1 VFLIFYFI
9 YIALI
14 LCGAVAKKSKLYSVI
29 IFAFL
34 LTLFGLN
41 NHHLGYS
48 NYFNMDFS
56 NYYTAYLSSDGA
68 LSSRNMETGFR
79 YIMYLSNSLG
89 LSMNSFRLV
98 IGFFGFTL
106 IINTIKRYSNY
117 PNYVLSLYLIYP
129 FINDV
134 IQIRSFLAA
143 SIVIFSIRYLIENKK
158 WNLFKYVLSIFIA
171 SSIHVSSLFY
181 LVLILVRFL
190 KSKNIFVIVF
200 TALPTLVILAYTS
213 FYPFLASKITNNEKV
228 FLYLSRRTTWGLLLV
243 FGILF
248 MLYLVHYILN
258 KECKRSLWNKDNSI
272 INKVAKVKLDKIEFY
287 DSMLKI
293 NTILLL
299 IAPLLVYDFNFIRL
313 YRNILPLNYIIYI
326 DAIILNKASKH
337 AYMYLT
343 LIYVSLSI
351 LFMVFYG
358 LHASE
363 QIFPV
368 FNDNILLRP

>member
-1 VFLIFYFI
+1 MFLIFYFI

-134 IQIRSFLAA
+134 IQIRNFLAA

-200 TALPTLVILAYTS
+200 TAFPTLVILAYTS

-351 LFMVFYG
+351 LFMVS
-358 LHASE
+358 AR
-363 QIFPV
+363 I
-368 FNDNILLRP
+368 